1 MALPPAPAS
10 TTKGHH
16 EKGHNTMS
24 EQTDHPTTRTA
35 AETLT
40 FADIL
45 AKAKPA
51 RRSVFIH
58 LAGDLLARRDELEID
73 IEEAAR
79 FERLAVRNSDDQPER
94 ALGDSSE
101 TDVLVAELRDVL
113 DALRA
118 SRTRFTFQVLPRTDW
133 DLLRKR
139 YEVSEGKVDFEA
151 MSVPLVA
158 ACCVEPAMTEAEVAE
173 LFEILNLDQRQKLF
187 EGAWAVNT
195 GAVDIPFSPA
205 GSAAEKARASAKR

>member
-1 MALPPAPAS
+1 M
-10 TTKGHH
+10 TEHT
-16 EKGHNTMS
+16 E
-24 EQTDHPTTRTA
+24 TRTA
-35 AETLT
+35 AQTLT

-58 LAGDLLARRDELEID
+58 LAGDLLARRDELEAE
-73 IEEAAR
+73 IEEAGR
-79 FERLAVRNSDDQPER
+79 LERLAVRNGEDQPDRGLAE
-94 ALGDSSE
+94 GSP
-101 TDVLVAELRDVL
+101 TDTLVDELADLIAR
-113 DALRA
+113 LRE
-118 SRTRFTFQVLPRTDW
+118 SRTRFTFQVLPRTEW
-133 DLLRKR
+133 DVLRKR

-158 ACCVEPAMTEAEVAE
+158 ACCVEPVMAETDVTA
-173 LFEILNLDQRQKLF
+173 LFEILNLAQRQNLF

-195 GAVDIPFSPA
+195 GAVDVPFSPA